1 MDDKELMIR
10 VQSEVGSPN
19 FLRQG
24 KMHTI
29 TNNLFLYS
37 NAAKEGWRADYNRF
51 REAPASV
58 GTKFIAYNVTPKLLQ
73 KAFTL
78 GLFGT
83 GIGYLYKYGVS
94 EWDQV
99 NYIPIVLG
107 TTPDGRAV
115 YFRIPQ
121 DETSRLINGLF
132 YKAMDLPFK
141 DSAGEVLSTPAD
153 MIAYLGKGGTPD
165 LNPIFELLSNLM
177 TWMTGM
183 TPFDDWRGTTA
194 IDEDVD
200 KAGGIQ
206 RHIDI
211 LKWFFNTYSG
221 TGFHKF
227 KSNDYDEM
235 TTELEKILDFPIIG
249 QPISRFLKIGD
260 HPATGFI
267 KDGADGLDAYDKA
280 DANMT
285 IDLKNGI
292 LKLFQGKTLN
302 DKEIEALKTRQSW
315 LTNTLTTD
323 LLSKKAGANEVIR
336 DIISEK
342 DGNRRAIMIDKLIK
356 YLTETDNYPIESKK
370 E

>member
-1 MDDKELMIR
+1 M
-10 VQSEVGSPN
+10 V
-19 FLRQG
+19 
-24 KMHTI
+24 
-29 TNNLFLYS
+29 NLIH
-37 NAAKEGWRADYNRF
+37 N
-51 REAPASV
+51 
-58 GTKFIAYNVTPKLLQ
+58 T
-73 KAFTL
+73 TL
-78 GLFGT
+78 
-83 GIGYLYKYGVS
+83 
-94 EWDQV
+94 
-99 NYIPIVLG
+99 
-107 TTPDGRAV
+107 
-115 YFRIPQ
+115 
-121 DETSRLINGLF
+121 
-132 YKAMDLPFK
+132 DLPFK

-267 KDGADGLDAYDKA
+267 KDGPDGLDAYDKA

-285 IDLKNGI
+285 IDVKNGI

-323 LLSKKAGANEVIR
+323 VLATIKQDQYSETSLLV
-336 DIISEK
+336 
-342 DGNRRAIMIDKLIK
+342 
-356 YLTETDNYPIESKK
+356 
-370 E
+370 